1 LENKLSASEKEFIRQ
16 LIDKTPSESE
26 IKPLLLS
33 LSKESRIDAALD
45 RNAAI
50 IAAGAVDQ
58 GLQLAI
64 LTHTADDPA
73 LQLRNRDSFDQK
85 ISTALKYRIIDPNEY
100 SDIQIIRN
108 IRNAFAHAMNIS
120 FSDPEIAAMVS
131 KMRACPITSW
141 TSYFAPA
148 FSTRNRFAIVC
159 AQYSVKLH
167 NYKPSK

>member
-1 LENKLSASEKEFIRQ
+1 LENELSASEKEFIRQ

-33 LSKESRIDAALD
+33 LSKESHIDTALD

-50 IAAGAVDQ
+50 VAAGAVDQ
-58 GLQLAI
+58 CLQLAI
-64 LTHTADDPA
+64 QTHASKDPL

-85 ISTALKYRIIDPNEY
+85 INTALKYGIIDSNEY
-100 SDIQIIRN
+100 SDIQIVRN
-108 IRNAFAHAMNIS
+108 VRNAFAHAMSIS
-120 FSDPEIAAMVS
+120 FLDPEIAAMVS
-131 KMRACPITSW
+131 KMRAFPITSW

-148 FSTRNRFAIVC
+148 FSARNRFAIVC

-167 NYKPSK
+167 NYRPSK